1 MPRPLLRRQG
11 TMDPP
16 GYTPSPHHAHPYH
29 SMSPHADP
37 ALPYLGPAL
46 PHLGPARP
54 HLAKSPPPPHYED
67 PGPPEIVT
75 PPSLVTQLSRVS
87 MTREPA
93 PVLAVT
99 PPPPHSPAL
108 SPAT

>member
-1 MPRPLLRRQG
+1 MARPLLRRQG
-11 TMDPP
+11 TMEPP

-37 ALPYLGPAL
+37 APPYLGPAL
-46 PHLGPARP
+46 PHL
-54 HLAKSPPPPHYED
+54 AKSPPPPEYKD
-67 PGPPEIVT
+67 PGQPEVVT

-87 MTREPA
+87 LTCEPA
-93 PVLAVT
+93 PVLSVT
-99 PPPPHSPAL
+99 PPPPHSFSPAL

>member
-29 SMSPHADP
+29 SMSPQADP
-37 ALPYLGPAL
+37 ALPCLGPAL

-54 HLAKSPPPPHYED
+54 AE
-67 PGPPEIVT
+67 GI
-75 PPSLVTQLSRVS
+75 
-87 MTREPA
+87 
-93 PVLAVT
+93 PVLPRAVDA
-99 PPPPHSPAL
+99 PDA
-108 SPAT
+108 